1 VARVEGF
8 EVGQSGLE
16 PIDDNGNPVSVGVW
30 GDSDNGM
37 GVFGSRGQLPPSTT
51 FPVSQPA
58 GVVGN
63 SVDDFGVWGESL
75 NSTGVAGRSLKV
87 SQTESTYGVL
97 GISFSPAGSGV
108 AASNTGGGDGVD
120 SFVGDGTAVLGSSH
134 RTGTGVVGGNF
145 SSFFGPATGV
155 GVDGYSDDSGIGV
168 RGESPNGTGV
178 YGSSDIVG
186 VHGHSPTNGL
196 GVYGSSDNGL
206 GVWGYSNTRAGVYG
220 SSNVVGVQGYSSNGV
235 GAQGSSDNNVGV
247 LGSSPNSV
255 GVQGSSNNHV
265 GVSGEGIEGE
275 GVVGTS
281 FTNNGL
287 RGLSWT
293 ATGAEGTSI
302 IGYGVTGYNYGSED
316 REDPP
321 GAGVLGS
328 SNRDPGVIGASH
340 FGTGV
345 VGDSDLGLAGDFFGS
360 VRIRGNLFLHGQL
373 IHFLHAGPAHYRIDH
388 PMDPA
393 NKYLNHA
400 SIASPEMKNVY
411 DGVVELGED
420 GTARVELP
428 EWFGEL
434 NEDFRY
440 QLTPIGASAPGLYV
454 TQEIAGNR
462 FGIAGG
468 EPNMKVSWQVT
479 GIVQGRWAAD
489 RFEVE
494 QQKAS
499 EERGRYLRPE
509 LFGQP
514 QEARIDMDPHR
525 EEQLQEIKQ
534 RLEQQPPPR
543 LPSVAFAAG
552 DEEQIRRVQ
561 ELTRQAV
568 GQEPLPAEQPLPA
581 EASLPPEQPL
591 LPDQPPPI
599 DPTRHEEKR
608 RQVEELVSRLRGGS
622 ASEAQEEE

>member
-1 VARVEGF
+1 MARVEGF
-8 EVGQSGLE
+8 EVGHSGLQ
-16 PIDDNGNPVSVGVW
+16 PIDGSGDPVSVGVW

-37 GVFGSRGQLPPSTT
+37 GVFGTSGQLPPSTT
-51 FPVSQPA
+51 FPVTQSA

-63 SVDDFGVWGESL
+63 SVDDSGVWGESL
-75 NSTGVAGRSLKV
+75 NSTGVVGRSLNQV
-87 SQTESTYGVL
+87 LDTYGVL
-97 GISFSPAGSGV
+97 GVSFSPIGSGV
-108 AASNTGGGDGVD
+108 AASNLGGGDGVT
-120 SFVGDGTAVLGSSH
+120 SFVGDGTAVFGSSR
-134 RTGTGVVGGNF
+134 RTGTGVVGGNY

-155 GVDGYSDDSGIGV
+155 GVEGYSDDLGVGV
-168 RGESPNGTGV
+168 RG
-178 YGSSDIVG
+178 
-186 VHGHSPTNGL
+186 H
-196 GVYGSSDNGL
+196 
-206 GVWGYSNTRAGVYG
+206 
-220 SSNVVGVQGYSSNGV
+220 
-235 GAQGSSDNNVGV
+235 
-247 LGSSPNSV
+247 SPNSV
-255 GVQGSSNNHV
+255 GVQGSSDNSRGMWGYSDNSSGVLGTSSNGVGVEGYSSNDPGVQGSSDFVGVLGHSTNVGVLGSSPNGVGVQGSSGSHV
-265 GVSGEGIEGE
+265 GVRGEGTEGE

-281 FTNNGL
+281 FINNGV

-302 IGYGVTGYNYGSED
+302 IGYGVAGYNFGSED

-321 GAGVLGS
+321 GAGVLGH
-328 SNRDPGVIGASH
+328 SNRDPGVMGQSN

-345 VGDSDLGLAGDFFGS
+345 LGYSVEGWAGEFWGD
-360 VRIRGNLFLHGQL
+360 VRITGNLHLQGQL

-388 PMDPA
+388 PTDPA

-400 SIASPEMKNVY
+400 SVASPEMKNVY

-454 TQEIAGNR
+454 AQEVRGNR
-462 FGIAGG
+462 FEIAGG
-468 EPNMKVSWQVT
+468 EPNTKVSWQVT

-514 QEARIDMDPHR
+514 QEARIDMDPRR

-543 LPSVAFAAG
+543 LPSVAIAAG

-561 ELTRQAV
+561 ELTRQVV

-622 ASEAQEEE
+622 ASEA